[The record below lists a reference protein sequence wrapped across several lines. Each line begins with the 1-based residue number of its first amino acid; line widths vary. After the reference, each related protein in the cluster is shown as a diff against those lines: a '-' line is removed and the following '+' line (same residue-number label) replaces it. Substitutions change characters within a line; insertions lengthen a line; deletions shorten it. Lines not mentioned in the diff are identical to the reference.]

1 MHTTLTFIRK
11 NPSLVAGAAIF
22 ALILLAVM
30 IGPLVSPYSPTRSAG
45 EAQIAP
51 LVSKSHPLG
60 TDSLSRDMATRLAYG
75 LRISLL
81 LSGAAVLISMVVG
94 VGIGMVAGFL
104 GGWIDSAV
112 MRLVDVQ
119 LAFPFILL
127 ALTAVAIFP
136 SSVPVL
142 IALLALAA
150 WVLFARTIRGAVLRE
165 ITSDYVQAAV
175 TLGASRFR
183 IALRY
188 VLPNLLPT
196 IVALATL
203 EFAAL
208 ILFEATLSFL
218 GVGIRPPTPSLGGMM
233 LEGQTYMRTAW
244 WITTLPGIALFVTT
258 MSLNL
263 LSEGLRAHL
272 DPRVQG
278 LR

>member
-1 MHTTLTFIRK
+1 
-11 NPSLVAGAAIF
+11 
-22 ALILLAVM
+22 
-30 IGPLVSPYSPTRSAG
+30 
-45 EAQIAP
+45 
-51 LVSKSHPLG
+51 
-60 TDSLSRDMATRLAYG
+60 
-75 LRISLL
+75 
-81 LSGAAVLISMVVG
+81 
-94 VGIGMVAGFL
+94 MVAGFL

>member
-1 MHTTLTFIRK
+1 MKTTLTFIWK
-11 NPSLVAGAAIF
+11 NPSLVVGAVFFI
-22 ALILLAVM
+22 LVLLAAVF
-30 IGPLVSPYSPTRSAG
+30 GPILSPYSPIRGAG
-45 EAQIAP
+45 EAHLAP
-51 LVSKSHPLG
+51 PLSKGHPLG
-60 TDSLSRDMATRLAYG
+60 TDALSRDIATRLAYG
-75 LRISLL
+75 LRISLV
-81 LSGAAVLISMVVG
+81 LSGTAVLISMVVG
-94 VGIGMVAGFL
+94 VGIGMVAGFR
-104 GGWIDSAV
+104 GGWIDSTV

-150 WVLFARTIRGAVLRE
+150 WVLFARTIRGSVLRE
-165 ITSDYVQAAV
+165 VNSDYVQAAV
-175 TLGASRFR
+175 TLGASRVR

-218 GVGIRPPTPSLGGMM
+218 GVGIKPPTPSLGGMM
-233 LEGQTYMRTAW
+233 LEGQTYLRTAW

-272 DPRVQG
+272 DPRLQG

>member
-11 NPSLVAGAAIF
+11 NPSLVVGAVF
-22 ALILLAVM
+22 LALMLLGALF
-30 IGPLVSPYSPTRSAG
+30 GPIVSPYSPIRGAG
-45 EAQIAP
+45 EVHLAP
-51 LVSKSHPLG
+51 PLSKGHLLG
-60 TDSLSRDMATRLAYG
+60 TDALSRDIATRLAYG

>member
-1 MHTTLTFIRK
+1 MKTTLTFIRK
-11 NPSLVAGAAIF
+11 NPSLVVGAVF
-22 ALILLAVM
+22 LILVLLAAVF
-30 IGPLVSPYSPTRSAG
+30 GPILSPYSPIRGAG
-45 EAQIAP
+45 EAHLAP
-51 LVSKSHPLG
+51 PLSKGHLLG
-60 TDSLSRDMATRLAYG
+60 TDALSRDIATRLAYG
-75 LRISLL
+75 LRISLV
-81 LSGAAVLISMVVG
+81 LSGTAVLISMVVG
-94 VGIGMVAGFL
+94 VGIGMVAGFR
-104 GGWIDSAV
+104 GGWIDSTV

-165 ITSDYVQAAV
+165 VNSDYVQAAV
-175 TLGASRFR
+175 TLGASRVR

-218 GVGIRPPTPSLGGMM
+218 GVGIKPPTPSLGGMM
-233 LEGQTYMRTAW
+233 LEGQTYLRTAW
-244 WITTLPGIALFVTT
+244 WITTLPGIALFITT

-272 DPRVQG
+272 DPRMQG

>member
-1 MHTTLTFIRK
+1 MQTALTFIRK
-11 NPSLVAGAAIF
+11 NASLVAGAAIF

-81 LSGAAVLISMVVG
+81 LSGAAVLISMAVG
-94 VGIGMVAGFL
+94 VGIGMASGFL
-104 GGWIDSAV
+104 GGWLDSAL
-112 MRLVDVQ
+112 MRLVDAQ
-119 LAFPFILL
+119 LALPFILI
-127 ALTAVAIFP
+127 ALLVVAVVPP
-136 SSVPVL
+136 SIPVL
-142 IALLALAA
+142 IGLLALAA
-150 WVLFARTIRGAVLRE
+150 WVIFARTIRGAVLRE
-165 ITSDYVQAAV
+165 INSDYVQAAV
-175 TLGASRFR
+175 TLGASRLR

-188 VLPNLLPT
+188 ILPNLLPT

-208 ILFEATLSFL
+208 IMFEATLSFL
-218 GVGIRPPTPSLGGMM
+218 GVGIEPPTPSLGGMM
-233 LEGQTYMRTAW
+233 LEGQTYIRTAW
-244 WITTLPGIALFVTT
+244 WMTTLPGITLFITT

-263 LSEGLRAHL
+263 VSEGLRAHL
-272 DPRVQG
+272 DPRMQG